1 MPKWPRLEDPW
12 SEKDVAEAVM
22 VNSLHIDAS
31 DRHRHKMKERGH
43 WGRTLLP
50 WSRLIEALDLSN
62 FDDDIREL
70 SSTADAWK
78 PLPAVVQ
85 LWFALLGLELR

>member
-12 SEKDVAEAVM
+12 SEKDVAEARM
-22 VNSLHIDAS
+22 LNSLQLDYN
-31 DRHRHKMKERGH
+31 DRHRHKMRERCY
-43 WGRTLLP
+43 WGRTLLT

-62 FDDDIREL
+62 FDDDILEL
-70 SSTADAWK
+70 SSIADAWK

>member
-1 MPKWPRLEDPW
+1 
-12 SEKDVAEAVM
+12 M

-43 WGRTLLP
+43 WDRTLLP
-50 WSRLIEALDLSN
+50 WTRLIEALDLSN
-62 FDDDIREL
+62 FDDDILEL

-78 PLPAVVQ
+78 RLPAVVQ